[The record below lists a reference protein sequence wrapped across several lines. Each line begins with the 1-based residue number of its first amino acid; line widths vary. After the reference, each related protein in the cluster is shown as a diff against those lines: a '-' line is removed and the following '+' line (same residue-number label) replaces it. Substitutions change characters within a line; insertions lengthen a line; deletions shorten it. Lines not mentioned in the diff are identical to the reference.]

1 MSKNKTFNRRDF
13 FKTVATGLGG
23 YVLLSPDQK
32 EVSSPEQLQEQK
44 FVYRTLGKTGIKVPV
59 ISMGVMNADNPN
71 LVKAALDNGIV
82 LLDTAWSYQRGRNE
96 KMIGSVIKDY
106 PRDSY
111 VIATKIPGR
120 PSNRQTG
127 LFTKETTGEDFIK
140 KFNESLERLGLD
152 YVDILYLHNSWKRE
166 ATLFEPLM
174 KAMAVIKKEGRARF
188 LGVSTHR
195 NEPEVIQAAIDSQF
209 YDVILTSYN
218 FKQDHID
225 QLRKAI
231 AKAANAGL
239 GIVGM
244 KTFVGGYLDGEKTK
258 PVDAKAALKWVLQD
272 KNVTT
277 IIPGFTTFE
286 QMETDLSVMEDMVFN
301 KKDSELLELGYNSP
315 GGVYCQSCETCLK
328 QCPKHL
334 PIPDLMRAHMYAYA
348 YRNHWEAKE
357 LISMLDVNSNVC
369 QDCSSCIVKCPKG
382 FNIREKIAEVI
393 SLKSVPEQFFV

>member
-13 FKTVATGLGG
+13 FKTAAAGLGG

-32 EVSSPEQLQEQK
+32 EVSVPKRLKERKL
-44 FVYRTLGKTGIKVPV
+44 VYRTLGKTGIKLPV
-59 ISMGVMNADNPN
+59 INMGVMNADNPN
-71 LVKAALDNGIV
+71 LVKAALDAGIV
-82 LLDTAWSYQRGRNE
+82 HLDTAWYYQRGKNE

-111 VIATKIPGR
+111 VIATKIYDR
-120 PSNRQTG
+120 SRDRETG
-127 LFTKETTGEDFIK
+127 TFTKEATSD
-140 KFNESLERLGLD
+140 KFLRKFDESLERLGLE
-152 YVDILYLHNSWKRE
+152 YVDILYLHSAYTRSM
-166 ATLFEPLM
+166 ALYEPFM
-174 KAMAVIKKEGRARF
+174 KAMEKLKKEGRTRF
-188 LGVSTHR
+188 VGVTTHW
-195 NEPEVIQAAIDSQF
+195 NEPEIIQAAIDSEF
-209 YDVILTSYN
+209 YDVVLTSYN
-218 FKQDHID
+218 FKQDHHLKIK
-225 QLRKAI
+225 QAI
-231 AKAANAGL
+231 ADAAAVGI
-239 GIVGM
+239 GIVVM
-244 KTFVGGYLDGEKTK
+244 KALAGGYLDGEKTK

>member
-1 MSKNKTFNRRDF
+1 MKNQKPLNRRDF
-13 FKTVATGLGG
+13 LRTAAAGFGG
-23 YVLLSPDQK
+23 YVMLSPDKAVEPKPNPAKQRK
-32 EVSSPEQLQEQK
+32 II
-44 FVYRTLGKTGIKVPV
+44 YRTLGKTGIKLPV
-59 ISMGVMNADNPN
+59 INMGVMNADNPN
-71 LVKAALDNGIV
+71 LVKAALDAGIV
-82 LLDTAWSYQRGRNE
+82 HLDTAWSYQRGKNE
-96 KMIGSVIKDY
+96 KMIGTVIKDY
-106 PRDSY
+106 PRDSF

-120 PSNRQTG
+120 PYNRQTG
-127 LFTKETTGEDFIK
+127 LFTEETTGEDFIK
-140 KFNESLERLGLD
+140 KFSESLERLGLD

-174 KAMAVIKKEGRARF
+174 KAMAAIKKEGRARF

-195 NEPEVIQAAIDSQF
+195 NEPEVIQAAIDSRF

-218 FKQDHID
+218 FKQDHHLEIK
-225 QLRKAI
+225 KAI
-231 AKAANAGL
+231 ADAAAVGI

-244 KTFVGGYLDGEKTK
+244 KALAGGYLDEEKAK

-301 KKDSELLELGYNSP
+301 EKDSELLELGYNSP
-315 GGVYCQSCETCLK
+315 RGVYCQGCETCLK

-348 YRNHWEAKE
+348 YRNHWESKE
-357 LISMLDVNSNVC
+357 LISTLDVNSNVC

-382 FNIREKIAEVI
+382 FNIQEKIAEVI